1 MRLEIYVPGQNAN
14 QTADYQESLRLAEQ
28 ARLIPGL
35 DVDLITVDDG
45 ERHVAPVPTAPTSLL
60 TSQVISMERSSWEG
74 FFKHLRWQA
83 RAQAEG
89 DGALHRPAA
98 APVQKPAAPSQPSQ
112 SLMTMDL

>member
-45 ERHVAPVPTAPTSLL
+45 ERPVAPVSTAPTSLL

-83 RAQAEG
+83 RGQAEEE
-89 DGALHRPAA
+89 GARTPPGAA
-98 APVQKPAAPSQPSQ
+98 QRKK
-112 SLMTMDL
+112 